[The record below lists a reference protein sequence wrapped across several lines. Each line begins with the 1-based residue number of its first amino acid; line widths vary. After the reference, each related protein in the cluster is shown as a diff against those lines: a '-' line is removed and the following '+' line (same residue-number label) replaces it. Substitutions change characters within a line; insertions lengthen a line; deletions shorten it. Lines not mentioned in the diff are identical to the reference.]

1 MSTPSNELP
10 QPPATSPATQVAGQ
24 QSAPTSTVPVATPA
38 AIAANRPNNT
48 MAVVSLVTGLGSFI
62 AHLIPFVGGLTLAVV
77 AIVTGH
83 MALGQI
89 KRTGEPG
96 RGFAIWG
103 LVIGYV
109 HVGLLALFLIFFFG
123 FFLALIGGLFAATA
137 TTSQ

>member
-1 MSTPSNELP
+1 M
-10 QPPATSPATQVAGQ
+10 V
-24 QSAPTSTVPVATPA
+24 
-38 AIAANRPNNT
+38 ANRPNNT

-83 MALGQI
+83 IALGQI

-109 HVGLLALFLIFFFG
+109 HLGLLALFLIFFFG
-123 FFLALIGGLFAATA
+123 FFLALVGGLFVATT